1 MEVIEAVV
9 EEGGVLHVEN
19 VPYEAGT
26 RVDVRVEAKRPEAT
40 REEWSALIRECS
52 GSMPD
57 FEIEEFARN
66 YPEPVEPLF
75 LSEGRAEP

>member
-1 MEVIEAVV
+1 MEIVEAVV
-9 EEGGVLHVEN
+9 GEGGVLRVEN

-26 RVDVRVEAKRPEAT
+26 RLRVTLEQEKPETT
-40 REEWSALIRECS
+40 REEWSALIRECY

-66 YPEPVEPLF
+66 YPEPVGPLF
-75 LSEGRAEP
+75 LSEDRAES